1 MNRFRCMIG
10 LSALLAAT
18 SIHAQSAPDPVAGQ
32 KQFGQCRACHATTA
46 QAPAGVGPN
55 LLGVFGSIA
64 ASRPGKYAYSAALK
78 GSKIKW
84 DEATLD
90 KWLTDPAATVK
101 GTKMEFIGIPRKPV
115 RQNIIAYLKTVK

>member
-1 MNRFRCMIG
+1 MNPFHCMAG
-10 LSALLAAT
+10 LAALLATT
-18 SIHAQSAPDPVAGQ
+18 STHAQPAPDPVAGQ

-46 QAPAGVGPN
+46 NAPAGVGPS
-55 LLGVFGSIA
+55 LFGVFGATA

-90 KWLTDPAATVK
+90 KWLMDPAAIVK